1 MGSSD
6 LQLEMNFAGR
16 RENRFRQTVNGG
28 EFYLFFET
36 AVPGAQMP
44 AKETVKSLQAL
55 EEAVLKI
62 SGIKCGLAI
71 PDLNENQEAWSAVE
85 FASHLSEENR
95 DRHLVYLSG
104 RGRNVS
110 EIGRQL
116 AIARNAGIVNIAA
129 VSGDL
134 DNSPERID
142 SGRIFQQIKK
152 EEAFFPGVTV
162 NPYQYDPWALTAQYA
177 KLVSRLQ
184 QDAGFFVAQAGWDTL
199 KLQSL
204 SWFLLTR
211 SLFVPGIV
219 RLIMLTPE
227 RMRKLVENRQPGI
240 IVGKELQRTLEKELS
255 ISRGQF
261 EAAQLQ
267 RLGLQTAACRLMGF
281 SGIQISGAD
290 HPEQAATIAQVVSGA
305 LREFTSFQ
313 DFLECY
319 HSEMAESEINSFQLE
334 FQLFDRILSR
344 PYPFDDPPKPAN
356 LPPSRPG
363 FWERAARLFTPGDT
377 FSARRMGLPTARLC
391 PKHNEC
397 GPCGGVRADGGCE
410 NGKQEC
416 VYRKWF
422 RFAAAA
428 DALSGIEKEMM

>member
-1 MGSSD
+1 MGSND
-6 LQLEMNFAGR
+6 IQLEMNFAGKT
-16 RENRFRQTVNGG
+16 ENRFRQTVDNG

-44 AKETVKSLQAL
+44 AKDTVKELRAL
-55 EEAVLKI
+55 EEAVL
-62 SGIKCGLAI
+62 GIPGLKCGLAI
-71 PDLNENQEAWSAVE
+71 PDLNENREAWSAIE
-85 FASHLSEENR
+85 FASHLSEGNR

-104 RGRNVS
+104 RGRNAA

-116 AIARNAGIVNIAA
+116 AIAGNAGIVNIAA

-134 DNSPERID
+134 DSSPERID
-142 SGRIFQQIKK
+142 SGRIFQQIRK
-152 EEAFFPGVTV
+152 EEGFFPGVTV
-162 NPYQYDPWALTAQYA
+162 NPYQYDPWALSAQYA

-184 QDAGFFVAQAGWDTL
+184 HDAGFFVTQAGWDTL

-211 SLFVPGIV
+211 SLFVPGIA
-219 RLIMLTPE
+219 RLILLSPE
-227 RMRKLVENRQPGI
+227 RMRKLAENSQPGI

-267 RLGLQTAACRLMGF
+267 RLELQTAACRLLGF
-281 SGIQISGAD
+281 SGIQVSGAD
-290 HPEQAATIAQVVSGA
+290 HPRQAVTVAQVVSKA
-305 LREFTSFQ
+305 LKEFTSFE
-313 DFLECY
+313 DFLESY
-319 HSEMAESEINSFQLE
+319 RSEMAESEVNSFQLE

-363 FWERAARLFTPGDT
+363 FWEKTARLFTPGDQ

-397 GPCGGVRADGGCE
+397 GPCGGVRADGSCE
-410 NGKQEC
+410 NGNQEC

-428 DALSGIEKEMM
+428 DALTGIEKEMM

>member
-1 MGSSD
+1 MGSNNI
-6 LQLEMNFAGR
+6 QLEMNFAGKTG
-16 RENRFRQTVNGG
+16 NRFRQTVNSG

-44 AKETVKSLQAL
+44 ARETVKDLKAL
-55 EEAVLKI
+55 EEAVLGI
-62 SGIKCGLAI
+62 SELKCGLAI
-71 PDLNENQEAWSAVE
+71 PDLNENHEAWSAIE
-85 FASHLSEENR
+85 FASHLSEGNR

-104 RGRNVS
+104 RGRNAA

-116 AIARNAGIVNIAA
+116 AVAGNAGIVNIAA

-142 SGRIFQQIKK
+142 SGRIFQQVAK
-152 EEAFFPGVTV
+152 EEGFFPGVTV
-162 NPYQYDPWALTAQYA
+162 NPYQYDPWALSAQYA

-184 QDAGFFVAQAGWDTL
+184 HDAGFFVAQAGWDTL

-211 SLFVPGIV
+211 SLFVPGIA
-219 RLIMLTPE
+219 RLILLSPE
-227 RMRKLVENRQPGI
+227 RMRKLAENSHPGI
-240 IVGKELQRTLEKELS
+240 VISKELQRTLEKELS

-267 RLGLQTAACRLMGF
+267 RLELQTAACRLMGF
-281 SGIQISGAD
+281 SGIQVSGAD
-290 HPEQAATIAQVVSGA
+290 HPRQAATVAQVVSKA

-313 DFLECY
+313 DFLESY
-319 HSEMAESEINSFQLE
+319 RSEMAESEVNSLQLE

-344 PYPFDDPPKPAN
+344 PYPFDDPPKPSS

-363 FWERAARLFTPGDT
+363 FWEKAARLFTPGDQ

-397 GPCGGVRADGGCE
+397 GPCGGVRTDGSCE

-428 DALSGIEKEMM
+428 DALTGIEKEMM